1 VSVQL
6 DRAIDI
12 LELIHSSERPLAL
25 GEVADRIRIPKSA
38 AHRIL
43 QDWSTRGYVEQ
54 EPGGQ
59 RYAPT
64 LKLAIIGFRH
74 LVASGLR
81 DVCYP
86 ELRLLADETG
96 ELARLA
102 IVNKATLT
110 WIVEAQGARGGL
122 RYDGNL
128 GRQAVL
134 HATAA
139 GKAWLSTLS
148 DEEAVRLVL
157 EQGFRGPDETGPR
170 AVRTV
175 EEFLAMLNEARKLG
189 FATSIEEA
197 AIGVNS
203 VAAPIVDDSG
213 SGTAVGAIIVVGP
226 SARMTTERIADIV
239 PMLKDSA
246 ARISLLW
253 PIRRHLANDI
263 DDCEAL

>member
-81 DVCYP
+81 DMYAIPNYVCWLMKP
-86 ELRLLADETG
+86 ASWRALLS
-96 ELARLA
+96 
-102 IVNKATLT
+102 
-110 WIVEAQGARGGL
+110 
-122 RYDGNL
+122 
-128 GRQAVL
+128 
-134 HATAA
+134 
-139 GKAWLSTLS
+139 ST
-148 DEEAVRLVL
+148 
-157 EQGFRGPDETGPR
+157 
-170 AVRTV
+170 
-175 EEFLAMLNEARKLG
+175 K
-189 FATSIEEA
+189 
-197 AIGVNS
+197 
-203 VAAPIVDDSG
+203 
-213 SGTAVGAIIVVGP
+213 
-226 SARMTTERIADIV
+226 
-239 PMLKDSA
+239 
-246 ARISLLW
+246 
-253 PIRRHLANDI
+253 RR
-263 DDCEAL
+263 